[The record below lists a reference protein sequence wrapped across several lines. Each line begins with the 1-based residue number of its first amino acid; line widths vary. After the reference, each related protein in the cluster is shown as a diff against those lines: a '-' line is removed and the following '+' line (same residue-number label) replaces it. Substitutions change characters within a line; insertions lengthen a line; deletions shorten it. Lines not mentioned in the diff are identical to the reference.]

1 MKRHAVNL
9 ILALGLALLST
20 LSAAFPV
27 LAQDL
32 SPNSNSSNITLY
44 TSYPS
49 IVVGPG
55 ETISVDVH
63 VRVASQPEVV
73 RLEVT
78 EVPEGWTATLRG
90 GGKTVQA
97 VYVQADSEVN
107 LDLRLDQPKTITAG
121 TYRVVVTARTANA
134 SAQLPI
140 EITIKEK
147 QPSRLT
153 FDVDLPV
160 LRGSPSTTFRYSVTL
175 KNEGDD
181 EITVN
186 LSANAPRGFQ
196 VNFRY
201 GGQDVTSLPL
211 GAKESKSI
219 TVEAQPL
226 VDVTAGSYPI
236 TIIAQGNDVQASLD
250 LTAEVTGQPSL
261 SITTPDGRLSGQVY
275 TGRETSIKLVVQN
288 TGSAPAQGVKLS
300 ASAPNGWT
308 VTFDPEVV
316 EEIAANE
323 QTEVTLKVKPA
334 DNAIAGDYML
344 TLRATPTQGAS
355 KSVDFR
361 ITVLTS
367 TLWGITGVILIA
379 VAVGVVMLAVI
390 RFGRR

>member
-1 MKRHAVNL
+1 MKRHIFTLFLAFVSVL
-9 ILALGLALLST
+9 ITALALVIPA
-20 LSAAFPV
+20 SA
-27 LAQDL
+27 QNIT
-32 SPNSNSSNITLY
+32 PNSNSSNLTLY
-44 TSYPS
+44 TTYPS
-49 IVVGPG
+49 VVVGPG

-73 RLEVT
+73 RLEVS
-78 EVPEGWTATLRG
+78 EVPEGWTATIRG

-97 VYVQADSEVN
+97 VYVQAESEAN
-107 LDLRLDQPKTITAG
+107 LELRLDQPKAIKAG
-121 TYRVVVTARTANA
+121 TYRVVVTGRTATA

-147 QPSRLT
+147 QPSRLS

-160 LRGSPSTTFRYSVTL
+160 LRGSPTTTFRYSVTL

-226 VDVTAGSYPI
+226 VDITAGSYPI
-236 TIIAQGNDVQASLD
+236 TITAQGDDVQASLD

-275 TGRETSIKLVVQN
+275 TGRETSLKLVVQN
-288 TGSAPAQGVKLS
+288 TGSASAQGVKLS
-300 ASAPNGWT
+300 ASAPSGWT
-308 VTFDPEVV
+308 VTFDPEVLD
-316 EEIAANE
+316 EIATNA
-323 QTEVTLKVKPA
+323 QSEVTLKIKPA

-344 TLRATPTQGAS
+344 TLRATPSQGAS

-361 ITVLTS
+361 VTVLTS
-367 TLWGITGVILIA
+367 TLWGITGVVLIA
-379 VAVGVVMLAVI
+379 IAVGVVMLAVI

>member
-1 MKRHAVNL
+1 MKRHGFTLFLAFVSVL
-9 ILALGLALLST
+9 ITALALVIPAN
-20 LSAAFPV
+20 
-27 LAQDL
+27 AQDIT
-32 SPNSNSSNITLY
+32 PNSNSSNPILY
-44 TSYPS
+44 TTYPS
-49 IVVGPG
+49 VVVGPG

-73 RLEVT
+73 RLEVS
-78 EVPEGWTATLRG
+78 EVPEGWTATIRG

-97 VYVQADSEVN
+97 VYVQAESEAN
-107 LDLRLDQPKTITAG
+107 LELRLDQPKAIKAG
-121 TYRVVVTARTANA
+121 TYRVVVTGRTATA

-147 QPSRLT
+147 QPSRLS

-160 LRGSPSTTFRYSVTL
+160 LRGSPTTTFRYSVTL

-226 VDVTAGSYPI
+226 VDITAGSYPI
-236 TIIAQGNDVQASLD
+236 TITAQGDDVQASLD

-261 SITTPDGRLSGQVY
+261 SITAPDGRLSGQVY
-275 TGRETSIKLVVQN
+275 TGRETSLKLVVQN
-288 TGSAPAQGVKLS
+288 TGSASAQGVKLS
-300 ASAPNGWT
+300 ASAPSGWT
-308 VTFDPEVV
+308 VTFDPEVLD
-316 EEIAANE
+316 EIATNA
-323 QTEVTLKVKPA
+323 QSEVTLKIKPA

-344 TLRATPTQGAS
+344 TLRATPSQGAS

-361 ITVLTS
+361 VTVLTS
-367 TLWGITGVILIA
+367 TLWGITGVVLIA
-379 VAVGVVMLAVI
+379 IAVGVVMLAVI

>member
-1 MKRHAVNL
+1 MKRHGFTLFLAFVSVL
-9 ILALGLALLST
+9 ITALALVIPAN
-20 LSAAFPV
+20 
-27 LAQDL
+27 AQDIT
-32 SPNSNSSNITLY
+32 PNSNSSNPILY
-44 TSYPS
+44 TTYPS
-49 IVVGPG
+49 VVVGPG

-73 RLEVT
+73 RLEVS
-78 EVPEGWTATLRG
+78 EVPEGWTATIRG

-97 VYVQADSEVN
+97 VYVQAESEAN
-107 LDLRLDQPKTITAG
+107 LELRLDQPKAIKAG
-121 TYRVVVTARTANA
+121 TYRVVVTGRTATA

-147 QPSRLT
+147 QPSRLS

-160 LRGSPSTTFRYSVTL
+160 LRGSPTTTFRYSVTL

-226 VDVTAGSYPI
+226 VDITAGSYPI
-236 TIIAQGNDVQASLD
+236 TITAQGDDVQASLD

-275 TGRETSIKLVVQN
+275 TGRETSLKLVVQN
-288 TGSAPAQGVKLS
+288 TGSASAQGVKLS
-300 ASAPNGWT
+300 ASAPSGWT
-308 VTFDPEVV
+308 VTFDPEVLD
-316 EEIAANE
+316 EIATNA
-323 QTEVTLKVKPA
+323 QSEVTLKIKPA

-344 TLRATPTQGAS
+344 TLRATPSQGAS

-361 ITVLTS
+361 VTVLTS
-367 TLWGITGVILIA
+367 TLWGITGVVLIA
-379 VAVGVVMLAVI
+379 IAVGVVMLAVI

>member
-1 MKRHAVNL
+1 MKRHGFTLFLAFVSVL
-9 ILALGLALLST
+9 ITALALVIPAN
-20 LSAAFPV
+20 
-27 LAQDL
+27 AQDIT
-32 SPNSNSSNITLY
+32 PNSNSSNLTLY
-44 TSYPS
+44 TTYPS
-49 IVVGPG
+49 VVVGPG

-73 RLEVT
+73 RLEVS
-78 EVPEGWTATLRG
+78 EVPEGWTATIRG

-97 VYVQADSEVN
+97 VYVQAESEAN
-107 LDLRLDQPKTITAG
+107 LELRLDQPKAIKAG
-121 TYRVVVTARTANA
+121 TYRVVVTGRTATA

-147 QPSRLT
+147 QPSRLS

-160 LRGSPSTTFRYSVTL
+160 LRGSPTTTFRYSVTL

-226 VDVTAGSYPI
+226 VDITAGSYPI
-236 TIIAQGNDVQASLD
+236 TITAQGDDVQASLD

-275 TGRETSIKLVVQN
+275 TGRETSLKLVVQN
-288 TGSAPAQGVKLS
+288 TGSASAQGVKLS
-300 ASAPNGWT
+300 ASAPSGWT
-308 VTFDPEVV
+308 VTFDPEVLD
-316 EEIAANE
+316 EIATNA
-323 QTEVTLKVKPA
+323 QSEVTLKIKPA

-344 TLRATPTQGAS
+344 TLRATPSQGAS

-361 ITVLTS
+361 VTVLTS
-367 TLWGITGVILIA
+367 TLWGITGVVLIA
-379 VAVGVVMLAVI
+379 IAVGVVMLAVI

>member
-1 MKRHAVNL
+1 MKRLGSILFLAFVSVL
-9 ILALGLALLST
+9 ITTLALVIPAN
-20 LSAAFPV
+20 
-27 LAQDL
+27 AQDITPESN
-32 SPNSNSSNITLY
+32 SPNLTLY
-44 TSYPS
+44 TTYPS
-49 IVVGPG
+49 LVVGPG
-55 ETISVDVH
+55 ETVSVDVH
-63 VRVASQPEVV
+63 VRVASQAEVV
-73 RLEVT
+73 RLQIS

-97 VYVQADSEVN
+97 VYVQADSEAN
-107 LDLRLDQPKTITAG
+107 LELRLDQPKTIQAG
-121 TYRVVVTARTANA
+121 TYRVVVTARTPNA

-147 QPSRLT
+147 QPSRLS

-226 VDVTAGSYPI
+226 VDITAGSYPI
-236 TIIAQGNDVQASLD
+236 TIIAQGNDTQASLD

-275 TGRETSIKLVVQN
+275 TGRETSLKLIVQN
-288 TGSAPAQGVKLS
+288 TGSAPAKGVKLS
-300 ASAPNGWT
+300 ASAPSGWT
-308 VTFDPEVV
+308 ATFDPEVV
-316 EEIAANE
+316 DEIATNA
-323 QTEVTLKVKPA
+323 QSEVTLKIKPA

-367 TLWGITGVILIA
+367 TLWGITGVVLIA
-379 VAVGVVMLAVI
+379 IAVGVVMLAVI